1 MELKLLIFTRIIN
14 WAAHLSVPR
23 YEVGH
28 TSRRRGRGTDLRKE
42 RKLRVEWEKESG
54 RVGEIRAA
62 VLRDDRV
69 GHECS
74 RSGLDG

>member
-1 MELKLLIFTRIIN
+1 MRI
-14 WAAHLSVPR
+14 
-23 YEVGH
+23 
-28 TSRRRGRGTDLRKE
+28 E
-42 RKLRVEWEKESG
+42 REGEQ
-54 RVGEIRAA
+54 GEIKAA